1 LIEGGGTPAQAVT
14 RNPLRRNKIIALG
27 RCMRSLT
34 SSTERK
40 PRAPSSRAVSRAFSN
55 VLRDPVSISSASSGT
70 PQTRAARRMISASA
84 TGPAPPPD
92 NTKSGAAACR
102 NSSTPRPTRRFSA
115 A

>member
-40 PRAPSSRAVSRAFSN
+40 PRASSSCAVSRAFSN
-55 VLRDPVSISSASSGT
+55 VLRDPVSISSAPSGT
-70 PQTRAARRMISASA
+70 PQARAARRMISASA
-84 TGPAPPPD
+84 IGPAPPPD
-92 NTKSGAAACR
+92 KSKSGAAFCP
-102 NSSTPRPTRRFSA
+102 NSSIPRSTRRFNA